1 MHTHRS
7 GFVACYI
14 GAMNEP
20 LDLGELLLRPATEVA
35 PYLLGALVRHE
46 SPEGPVVVRLSEVE
60 AYLGPYDS
68 ADPDPGAHSYRGK
81 TDRNAA
87 MFGPPGHLYVYFT
100 YGMHFCANLV
110 CRPEGT
116 SSGCLMRAGEI
127 VEGLELA
134 RSRRP
139 TAKNDAELAQGPAR
153 LTKALGLS
161 RVHNGIPA
169 LGGEVTVTLPAFPEA
184 AVRTG
189 PRVGISGPGGTE
201 SYPWRFWIDGD
212 PTVSKFKP
220 GVLRSPRRRA
230 SIAPNTQ

>member
-1 MHTHRS
+1 M
-7 GFVACYI
+7 AP
-14 GAMNEP
+14 P
-20 LDLGELLLRPATEVA
+20 LDILELLQHPATEVA

-46 SPEGPVVVRLSEVE
+46 SPEGPVVVRLTEVE
-60 AYLGPYDS
+60 AYLGPEDS
-68 ADPDPGAHSYRGK
+68 PDPDPGAHSYRGK
-81 TDRNAA
+81 TNRNAV

-139 TAKNDAELAQGPAR
+139 TARHDYELAQGPAR
-153 LTKALGLS
+153 LTKAMGFNGE
-161 RVHNGIPA
+161 HNGIPA
-169 LGGEVTVTLPAFPEA
+169 LGGEVTVTLPDQCETR
-184 AVRTG
+184 VVTG
-189 PRVGISGPGGTE
+189 PRVGISGPGGTID
-201 SYPWRFWIDGD
+201 YPWRFWIGGD

-220 GVLRSPRRRA
+220 GVVRAPRRRA
-230 SIAPNTQ
+230 PTVPNTR